1 MPSPPPAHLEGRM
14 GECVAQLCAHRHPQA
29 SLNLRQCFQHPER
42 CMLIPILQMGKLR
55 LAEEK

>member
-1 MPSPPPAHLEGRM
+1 MWPS
-14 GECVAQLCAHRHPQA
+14 CVPTVTPQA